1 MRRDK
6 RGKKVIFDSAHHINN
21 RKTSRKLYFINLT
34 PFVALVWYAWTKA
47 RSLHL
52 IHIGGL
58 QERRLRLPLGRS
70 SRASNLNS
78 NPEAPKSGQEDGRH
92 AWAFPKLCQ
101 FLTEPHRYPHPLSGH
116 RGWSKR
122 SFVAGDS
129 LNNVTRVFRSSL
141 QRRFHTRARVF
152 AYVRGKL
159 ARLLGTYYNARPHGQ
174 LTRAYGVTTQ
184 HLTRKNGAANV
195 SRSNTCS
202 TICISEHTA
211 HYRPT

>member
-6 RGKKVIFDSAHHINN
+6 RGKEVIFDSAHHINN
-21 RKTSRKLYFINLT
+21 RKTSRKVYFINLT
-34 PFVALVWYAWTKA
+34 PFVALVLYAWTKA

-78 NPEAPKSGQEDGRH
+78 NPEAPTSGQEDGRH

-101 FLTEPHRYPHPLSGH
+101 FLTEPQISSSSVR
-116 RGWSKR
+116 SKR

-141 QRRFHTRARVF
+141 RRRFHTRARVF

-184 HLTRKNGAANV
+184 HLTRKNYAANV
-195 SRSNTCS
+195 SRSSTCTCS
-202 TICISEHTA
+202 D
-211 HYRPT
+211 YLY